1 MRKNIL
7 NKGALFLI
15 LLIAF
20 GCKTQ
25 KHAIPAK
32 TTPKAAGITPEFSKT
47 EVLATLT
54 GKQINYNSAS
64 IKAKAGLT
72 INNNSHDVNMNIRM
86 QKDNAIWVSVTVI
99 AGLEVARALITPDS
113 IKILNRLESTYISKP
128 FSYIYQFASREVN
141 FNTLQDIFIG
151 NALAGTLSQSSTV
164 DISTGQ
170 TQVKGTLEKLAYI
183 LTFNQSNNLI
193 QSNLTD
199 PAASQVLSINYSEHR
214 NIGNQE
220 IPHVISI
227 KSNAGNK
234 SIGIDL
240 RYTSVGLNESL
251 DFPFSVPKRFTL
263 KD

>member
-1 MRKNIL
+1 MRKSIL
-7 NKGALFLI
+7 NKGSLI
-15 LLIAF
+15 LILFIAI

-25 KHAIPAK
+25 KTAIPAK
-32 TTPKAAGITPEFSKT
+32 KTVEAAAPAPQFSKT
-47 EVLATLT
+47 EVLAALT
-54 GKQINYNSAS
+54 GKQVSYNTAS
-64 IKAKAGLT
+64 IKAKAGLS

-86 QKDNAIWVSVTVI
+86 QKGKAIWASVTVI

-128 FSYIYQFASREVN
+128 FSYIYQFTSREVN
-141 FNTLQDIFIG
+141 FNTLQDIFMG
-151 NALAGTLSQSSTV
+151 NAFAGTLSPSATV
-164 DISTGQ
+164 NVNSAKTEVNGN
-170 TQVKGTLEKLAYI
+170 LSALAYL

-193 QSNLTD
+193 KSNLND
-199 PAASQVLSINYSEHR
+199 PATSQTLTVNYSEHR

-220 IPHVISI
+220 IPHIISI

-234 SIGIDL
+234 NIGIDL
-240 RYTSVGLNESL
+240 RYTSLGLNESL